1 MTIRLNKPL
10 AGNGGADE
18 SDVKQLK
25 KALNRLGYYTPYEK
39 VGITGIPDAGLFAA
53 LKKFQKDS
61 GLRAGGTM
69 KPGDETVDALNTAV
83 SQTPPGKYIWHTVGD
98 DRVRADHAALEGE
111 VRTWG
116 DGLEPGED
124 PNCRCW
130 AEGVKE
136 KKNCDEEEK
145 SWINA
150 EAKLF
155 IAKQALEKA
164 TKEKYRLA
172 ENLQYLQKQLKKETS
187 VIRGDKGK
195 ARNIGGIIGAI
206 AGTIIA
212 GPSGMAPGL
221 SAGAN
226 IGPLLEEGS
235 DIVTGQK
242 TDVQIRIEIKE
253 TKEKILKNDNKITD
267 ILNPAIIKAEDLVR
281 KTRDQFLTCRKS
293 SIHE

>member
-130 AEGVKE
+130 AEGVDKR
-136 KKNCDEEEK
+136 KTCEELGD
-145 SWINA
+145 N
-150 EAKLF
+150 LR
-155 IAKQALEKA
+155 IAYIRLDGFQKQLSQAIDAFNQALEDARKYA
-164 TKEKYRLA
+164 DEYIKIAAEYGMDVALSADKNILGILGAISAAVFQYSEVAAAKEKA
-172 ENLQYLQKQLKKETS
+172 EQSKEEYESARIHMEYLEEEISKIADEIKQIEKQKKE
-187 VIRGDKGK
+187 
-195 ARNIGGIIGAI
+195 
-206 AGTIIA
+206 
-212 GPSGMAPGL
+212 SGC
-221 SAGAN
+221 
-226 IGPLLEEGS
+226 
-235 DIVTGQK
+235 K
-242 TDVQIRIEIKE
+242 
-253 TKEKILKNDNKITD
+253 
-267 ILNPAIIKAEDLVR
+267 
-281 KTRDQFLTCRKS
+281 
-293 SIHE
+293 